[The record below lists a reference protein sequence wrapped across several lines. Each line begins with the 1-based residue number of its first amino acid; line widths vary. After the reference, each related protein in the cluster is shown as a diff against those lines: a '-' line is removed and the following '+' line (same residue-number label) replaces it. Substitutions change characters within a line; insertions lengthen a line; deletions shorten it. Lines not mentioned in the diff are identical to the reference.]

1 MFHISRKGD
10 YAVRGMVFLAGRPRG
25 EISMLKDI
33 AASVDVSSAL
43 LAKIF
48 QDLSRVGFVR
58 SYRGAGGGFELARPA
73 GRISLLEIIEA
84 IDGPIAMN
92 RCIVNRGICGREHFC
107 GVHPVWMQL
116 QQKMRNNLRKVS
128 LLKLARER

>member
-1 MFHISRKGD
+1 M
-10 YAVRGMVFLAGRPRG
+10 FLAGRPRG

-33 AASVDVSSAL
+33 AASVDVPPAL

-48 QDLSRVGFVR
+48 QDLCRAGFVR

-73 GRISLLEIIEA
+73 GGISLLEIIEA

-92 RCIVNRGICGREHFC
+92 RCIVNRGICGREKFC

-116 QQKMRNNLRKVS
+116 QQKMRNNLRKVN